1 MIISDCSCGNRC
13 MAGLDKCASC
23 LALER
28 KAARVKPSDNA
39 KPINQF
45 SKKRGKYNQRYLSR
59 LKTWKRGKKCAA
71 TFPHDCYGD
80 LTVHHMYSRSVDE
93 YHDEWAEEN
102 DVPYLNDERLWLPV
116 CLNAHQYITDNPK
129 FAYENQYSFKRIAD
143 KIFHRS

>member
-1 MIISDCSCGNRC
+1 MIG
-13 MAGLDKCASC
+13 MDKCASC

-28 KAARVKPSDNA
+28 KAAKVRPSDNA

-45 SKKRGKYNQRYLSR
+45 SKKRGKYNQRYLQR

-71 TFPHDCYGD
+71 TFPHDCSGE
-80 LTVHHMYSRSVDE
+80 LTCHHMYSRSVDE

-116 CLNAHQYITDNPK
+116 CLNAHQYITDHPQ
-129 FAYENQYSFKRIAD
+129 FAYENQYSFKRITD